1 MPKLIKSKS
10 DWKKLLSEI
19 EYKVTREKATE
30 SPYSGKFNAFSEKGE
45 FLCICCDNPLFDS
58 VAKFNSGTGWPSFF
72 RCISN
77 EAVNELNDLSHGMNR
92 TEVVCKRCDAHLG
105 HVFNDGPA
113 PTYKRYC
120 INSVSLKFHGSKNG
134 K

>member
-1 MPKLIKSKS
+1 
-10 DWKKLLSEI
+10 
-19 EYKVTREKATE
+19 
-30 SPYSGKFNAFSEKGE
+30 
-45 FLCICCDNPLFDS
+45 
-58 VAKFNSGTGWPSFF
+58 
-72 RCISN
+72 
-77 EAVNELNDLSHGMNR
+77 MNR

>member
-58 VAKFNSGTGWPSFF
+58 ADKFNSGTGRPSFF

-77 EAVNELNDLSHGMNR
+77 KAVNELNDLSHGMNR
-92 TEVVCKRCDAHLG
+92 IEVVCKRCDAHLG

-120 INSVSLKFHGSKNG
+120 INSVSLKFNGSKNG